1 MCGICGI
8 YNEKNLKT
16 VTNMLE
22 SIRHRGPDS
31 FTPALFG
38 NHSLGE
44 CGLNIISSKKD
55 SLPLIDEKDRIALLF
70 NGEIYNYRELRDEL
84 TKDGYLF
91 GSDTDSEVIISSYK
105 KYGEDFVRHLK
116 GMFAIAIIDKDKL
129 LLTRDKFG
137 IKPLYYYHKKDK
149 VVFGSEI
156 KSLLQHNDVPSELD
170 GKSLDELVV
179 FGYMLSKDR
188 TLLKDIYQVP
198 PGHTIIFKNN
208 DMILKNYHEMPL
220 AFYSN
225 GQRADYDQLVARVK
239 DCLLDTISLFHKHGK
254 DPKGIY
260 LSGGIDSSLMTI
272 LSKELTDTPLQTFT
286 LYGTESER
294 DYYYAKKVA
303 KAVGAIHHEFKV
315 TVEDYFEELPK
326 FAYHY
331 ENIVAGGVFDIQG
344 GMAFQILSRHISQFV
359 KIAFTGEGADELFG
373 GYYWIYTHPLGFADR
388 IRKKAEELD
397 KNSHIHDYIDTIFPQ
412 HEDEKVYRRN
422 LFDTLI
428 RAGLFNYHLWSV
440 DRSCSAFGFE
450 ARPPYM
456 YDNVVELA
464 LSIPIDFK
472 TPDKKTTKMVLRDV
486 SLPYL
491 KKYGLEEIVDRR
503 KYGMPAS
510 LDHIKNKIQ
519 DVIDGLVSD
528 KDSHP
533 FKKHL
538 KTSTD
543 VLMFDLFYYFLI
555 DRRGKYPSDFS
566 LFDFYRGGINEHMY
580 H

>member
-8 YNEKNLKT
+8 YNERNLKT

-179 FGYMLSKDR
+179 FGYMLSKDL

-220 AFYSN
+220 
-225 GQRADYDQLVARVK
+225 
-239 DCLLDTISLFHKHGK
+239 LFILM
-254 DPKGIY
+254 DKG
-260 LSGGIDSSLMTI
+260 
-272 LSKELTDTPLQTFT
+272 LT
-286 LYGTESER
+286 
-294 DYYYAKKVA
+294 
-303 KAVGAIHHEFKV
+303 
-315 TVEDYFEELPK
+315 
-326 FAYHY
+326 
-331 ENIVAGGVFDIQG
+331 
-344 GMAFQILSRHISQFV
+344 M
-359 KIAFTGEGADELFG
+359 
-373 GYYWIYTHPLGFADR
+373 
-388 IRKKAEELD
+388 
-397 KNSHIHDYIDTIFPQ
+397 
-412 HEDEKVYRRN
+412 
-422 LFDTLI
+422 
-428 RAGLFNYHLWSV
+428 
-440 DRSCSAFGFE
+440 
-450 ARPPYM
+450 
-456 YDNVVELA
+456 
-464 LSIPIDFK
+464 
-472 TPDKKTTKMVLRDV
+472 
-486 SLPYL
+486 
-491 KKYGLEEIVDRR
+491 
-503 KYGMPAS
+503 
-510 LDHIKNKIQ
+510 
-519 DVIDGLVSD
+519 
-528 KDSHP
+528 
-533 FKKHL
+533 
-538 KTSTD
+538 
-543 VLMFDLFYYFLI
+543 
-555 DRRGKYPSDFS
+555 
-566 LFDFYRGGINEHMY
+566 IN
-580 H
+580 